1 MRTPASKPTITVQ
14 LERDQHERIVDL
26 AKATDRPVGYIVRL
40 AVTSFLASPAAL
52 EAMLQSAAVLQAA
65 SPSAPAAPAHV
76 PPAAEIRSAYDPA
89 HPTPT
94 LRTPPKPAGGKS

>member
-65 SPSAPAAPAHV
+65 SPVTPSAPAAPA
-76 PPAAEIRSAYDPA
+76 YDPA
-89 HPTPT
+89 NPTPT
-94 LRTPPKPAGGKS
+94 LRTPPKPAGGKP